1 MQQQKE
7 GKERIKTDEKCK
19 GLLDRFVVV
28 SVGTGEPTEE
38 SAAASTQVVDSSH
51 AHKQMCHTQNSSF
64 VKMRLINTCF
74 RTFIFLSRDFFF
86 MSLK

>member
-1 MQQQKE
+1 VQQQKE

-38 SAAASTQVVDSSH
+38 SAAASTQVVNSSH

-64 VKMRLINTCF
+64 VKMKLINACF
-74 RTFIFLSRDFFF
+74 EHSHFNARISFLC
-86 MSLK
+86 L